1 MEYSNFK
8 IHIELPNG
16 TKQIVWEL
24 TEEGDIS
31 TNKKMDR
38 YVEELK
44 SAGHKVVSAKRQV
57 FGGKSLFYKILHN
70 EENFVGKVFKN
81 PIEKI

>member
-1 MEYSNFK
+1 MEYSNFM

-16 TKQIVWEL
+16 TKQIVWEQ
-24 TEEGDIS
+24 TVEGDIS
-31 TNKKMDR
+31 TNKKMDQ
-38 YVEELK
+38 YVEELE

-70 EENFVGKVFKN
+70 KENFIGKIYKN